1 MSNKERITQELNEL
15 KHIYESLDEID
26 QKKLEEALIML
37 RTKFG
42 QRVRA

>member
-1 MSNKERITQELNEL
+1 MSNKERIIQELNEL

-26 QKKLEEALIML
+26 QKKLEEAVIML